1 MTPAIVIGKKSYAT
15 SENDCQKPVECEFPF
30 PADYDTT
37 EEEILCTNTVQLEC
51 LICKNKVQCVCD
63 NCSSLGT
70 ALQHEKKKEVYQ
82 DFSEVQEEFIDENF
96 EDMESI
102 LSNELTECS

>member
-1 MTPAIVIGKKSYAT
+1 MVGKKGDCQKN
-15 SENDCQKPVECEFPF
+15 ENDCQKPTECVLPF
-30 PADYDTT
+30 PVDYDTT
-37 EEEILCTNTVQLEC
+37 EEILCTKTIQLEC
-51 LICKNKVQCVCD
+51 MICKNKLQCVCD

-70 ALQHEKKKEVYQ
+70 ALQHDKKKEVYQ